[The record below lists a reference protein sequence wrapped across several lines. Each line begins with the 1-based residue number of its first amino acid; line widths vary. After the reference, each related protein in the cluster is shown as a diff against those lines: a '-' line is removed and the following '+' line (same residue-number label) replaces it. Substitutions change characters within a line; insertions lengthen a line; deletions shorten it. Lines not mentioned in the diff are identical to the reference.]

1 MKVAILAGGKGER
14 MGASDRHKAMTMIGE
29 HPILWHV
36 MSIFARQG
44 FTQFVIATGHH
55 ATSIER
61 YFIAERVRGYPSF
74 VAEVAL
80 VDTGL
85 EVGTGGRIKRLA
97 PYLGND
103 RFMLTWCD
111 GLANLN
117 LQALLAAHH
126 AHGRIATVTA
136 VHPPGRFGRLLIVPR
151 NRVVRF
157 AEKGVDHREWINGA
171 FFVLEP
177 AVLDYIAD
185 DGTSFERDVLPVL
198 AADDQLYAY
207 LHEGFWRCMDTPKE
221 AQELDALW
229 RAGNA
234 PWIIP

>member
-14 MGASDRHKAMTMIGE
+14 MGASDRHKAMTTIGE
-29 HPILWHV
+29 QPILWHV
-36 MSIFARQG
+36 MSIYARQG

-55 ATSIER
+55 ADSIR
-61 YFIAERVRGYPSF
+61 QWMASNRCPGWRV
-74 VAEVAL
+74 EL

-85 EVGTGGRIKRLA
+85 ETDTGGRIRRLA

-234 PWIIP
+234 PWSIP